1 MRACT
6 HTHTRMHTC
15 THAHLAS
22 AKKRGSHFASKCKEK
37 KIKVLLLYHKFILQH
52 SFFKKMQNFCFL
64 KERKNASYG
73 DKKVLDI
80 TMVDY

>member
-1 MRACT
+1 MRT
-6 HTHTRMHTC
+6 REHTH

-22 AKKRGSHFASKCKEK
+22 AKNRGSHFASKGKEK
-37 KIKVLLLYHKFILQH
+37 NIKVLLLYHKFIPQH

-64 KERKNASYG
+64 KEIKNASYA